1 VSESHMESLEEAVES
16 IDDALFEGEF
26 ERAADELQ
34 RARDQFDEAPQLE
47 VLEAELA
54 FERDEFDTCIDS
66 CETTL
71 DIWAGASGDE
81 LDSHAAELLAFK
93 GYSLFYLDED
103 EAARHTFND
112 AVCRD
117 PDLWM
122 ALLGRAEVHEFQGYL
137 KAALLDL
144 DRAIWLDDQEPEPF
158 SLRGSVHLQLNNLE
172 EAERDF
178 GYALEIDPLDEEAQ
192 LNLARLQALDGRQ
205 SVAIE
210 TLERLVREGVEPMF
224 VMPGAL
230 LRSQLL
236 MGMGSTDAAIED
248 ARTAID
254 KSPDQPWGHLQLAA
268 SQMTAGDAGEAIA
281 TLREAEELIDNP
293 RSVPDLHSL
302 RASAYQRLDKPEKA
316 ERHMDKVEG
325 AARLP
330 GIVYGEELN
339 PAANIPINPD
349 RPLDVETVLT
359 EVFGDPNDAPPGYAD
374 DVRSLL
380 DRLPEIAEEH
390 RRQGKDQIEIDLP
403 PLTRGG
409 ESPGTFVLR
418 VAE

>member
-1 VSESHMESLEEAVES
+1 MESLEEAVES
-16 IDDALFEGEF
+16 IDDALFEGEY
-26 ERAADELQ
+26 ERAADELE
-34 RARDQFDEAPQLE
+34 RARNQFEEAPQLE
-47 VLEAELA
+47 VLEAEIA
-54 FERDEFDTCIDS
+54 FERDEFENCIDS
-66 CETTL
+66 CESTL
-71 DIWAGASGDE
+71 DVWAGGSGDE
-81 LDSHAAELLAFK
+81 LDSHAAELFAFK

-103 EAARHTFND
+103 EAARHAFND
-112 AVCRD
+112 AVRRD
-117 PDLWM
+117 SELWM

-158 SLRGSVHLQLNNLE
+158 SLRGSVHLQLNNLD

-205 SVAIE
+205 SEAIE
-210 TLERLVREGVEPMF
+210 TLENLVEQGVEPLF

-236 MGMGSTDAAIED
+236 MGMGSTDAAIEN

-254 KSPDQPWGHLQLAA
+254 KSPDQPWGYLQLAA

-281 TLREAEELIDNP
+281 TLREAEELIDHP

-359 EVFGDPNDAPPGYAD
+359 EVFGDPDDAPPGYAD

-380 DRLPEIAEEH
+380 DRLPDIAEEH
-390 RRQGKDQIEIDLP
+390 RREGKDQIEIDLP